1 MHRTL
6 FITNIKT
13 PNFTRVKK
21 SLSALLGA
29 TALLSLGLSTPV
41 MADDFVITSGDTTN
55 NGETINT
62 IR

>member
-13 PNFTRVKK
+13 PNFKLVKT

-41 MADDFVITSGDTTN
+41 
-55 NGETINT
+55 NGYVTPKGINAVPSQ
-62 IR
+62 